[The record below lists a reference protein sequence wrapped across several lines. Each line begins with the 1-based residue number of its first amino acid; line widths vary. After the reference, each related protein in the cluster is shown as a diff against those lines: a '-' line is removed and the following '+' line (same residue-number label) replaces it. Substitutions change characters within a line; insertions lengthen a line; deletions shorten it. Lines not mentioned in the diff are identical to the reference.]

1 MDGHIV
7 QFCIPVPVRWFHRI
21 FLFSF
26 AALLVTATPLWA
38 VAPLGTIPVGANPGQ
53 VVVNPATHSVYV
65 VNTGDNTVSVID
77 SEKLTVTKVIP
88 VGQGPTAI
96 AINPLL
102 GVVFVANSGA
112 GSITGI
118 QGTKVVGTVHI
129 GGNPVALVAD
139 VALNQLYVADAAR
152 NQVEILNATTGKL
165 LATVPTVLQ
174 PTVMA
179 LDIASHAVWV
189 ACTGASGSVVVIDGT
204 RNQVATT
211 VNGIPAGTTSI
222 SVDPVTDVA
231 VLAIPSANDTVSI
244 NGANGYSV
252 QIVGGAIGAQPIATA
267 FDPIGLFLVADYG
280 DGVIYFAEGDGN
292 FGLGNFYEVEA
303 GESEAIAVNP
313 TTNQFAVDYAPGEQ
327 TYLIDLLNPLFL
339 SDYHQLISGHN
350 NRGLAFDPVT
360 ARLFVANS
368 GDNTVSAF
376 DVSPRT
382 ETPAFEKDLGSSNV
396 DSNYIDSNPATG
408 TTYTLRLANL
418 FAINEAQAGAG
429 SNGKSGDAAG
439 VTTIPLANASSS
451 AVAVNAASN
460 KIYVGDGAGSF
471 YSVNGAT
478 NVATLLTVLPG
489 TADIRALAVD
499 SATNEVLAWDYH
511 GDNVYVLDGS
521 TEALLKTVPV
531 TPANPGFLFT
541 DSSTNLAYSVLTSV
555 YVIDPAAGAVVATIP
570 LPAQSLAAALDAKAK
585 RLYVLTPSDLVVIDT
600 SKNSVITTS
609 VLPESPVSV
618 GVNPLTGNYYL
629 GLTKAGVAHVL
640 VYNGS
645 SNALIADLSGTDHP
659 EITGDSDIQAD
670 ILTNTMFVGT
680 DQGTSASA
688 VAAIDGLTQTVS
700 AVAPSSFDLAAHVL
714 SVDLGT
720 GLLAGAGYS
729 YTTLW
734 FPTSDITGAAAVP
747 IAVAMLGVQDGL
759 TIATKPI
766 FRTRNTQPSFYIQAT
781 GNFTGQP
788 PGLVPKQAFYQV
800 DGWQGTW
807 TTTTLT
813 ANGANS
819 AYAKVKLPAALSTG
833 RHILYSYA
841 SVGDVATVQS
851 SLFSENSPV
860 ISPIGALV
868 FTVEK

>member
-1 MDGHIV
+1 MESQVKNGD
-7 QFCIPVPVRWFHRI
+7 VPARCSRLVI
-21 FLFSF
+21 LLAF
-26 AALLVTATPLWA
+26 AALLLIAAPGWA
-38 VAPLGTIPVGANPGQ
+38 VAPLGTIPVGLNPGQ

-88 VGQGPTAI
+88 VGKGPTAI
-96 AINPLL
+96 AINPLV
-102 GVVFVANSGA
+102 GVVFVANSSA

-129 GGNPVALVAD
+129 GGNPVAMVVD

-165 LATVPTVLQ
+165 LGTLPTVLQ

-179 LDIASHAVWV
+179 LDIASHGVWV

-204 RNQVATT
+204 HNQIATT

-244 NGANGYSV
+244 NGANGYSI
-252 QIVGGAIGAQPIATA
+252 QITGGAIGADPIATA
-267 FDPIGLFLVADYG
+267 FDPIGLFLVADSG

-303 GESEAIAVNP
+303 SEAEAIAVNP

-327 TYLIDLLNPLFL
+327 TYLIDLLNPLFR
-339 SDYHQLISGHN
+339 SDYHQVFSGRN
-350 NRGLAFDPVT
+350 NRGLAFDPIT
-360 ARLFVANS
+360 ARLFVANN

-382 ETPAFEKDLGSSNV
+382 ETPAFEKDLGGSNV
-396 DSNYIDSNPATG
+396 DSNYIDTNPATG

-429 SNGKSGDAAG
+429 SNGMGGNGAG
-439 VTTIPLANASSS
+439 VTTIPLANAFSN
-451 AVAVNAASN
+451 AVAVNAATN
-460 KIYVGDGAGSF
+460 KIYVGDSAGFF
-471 YSVNGAT
+471 YSVAGDT
-478 NVATLLTVLPG
+478 NVATLLTVLPS

-499 SATNEVLAWDYH
+499 SATNEILAWDYH
-511 GDNVYVLDGS
+511 GNSVYVLDGS

-531 TPANPGFLFT
+531 TSANPGFLFVDPT
-541 DSSTNLAYSVLTSV
+541 TNLAYSVLGSV
-555 YVIDPAAGAVVATIP
+555 YVIDPAAGTVVTTIS
-570 LPAQSLAAALDAKAK
+570 LPAPSLAAALNPRTK
-585 RLYVLTPSDLVVIDT
+585 RLYVLTTSNLVVIDT
-600 SKNSVITTS
+600 GKNSVVTTTP
-609 VLPESPVSV
+609 LPYSPVCV
-618 GVNPLTGNYYL
+618 GVNPLTGNYFL
-629 GLTKAGVAHVL
+629 GLTQAGIAHVL
-640 VYNGS
+640 VYNGAS
-645 SNALIADLSGTDHP
+645 DTLIADLSGTDHP

-670 ILTNTMFVGT
+670 ILSNTIFVGT
-680 DQGTSASA
+680 DQGTTTSI

-700 AVAPSSFDLAAHVL
+700 AVAPSAFDFAAHAL
-714 SVDLGT
+714 AVDLST
-720 GLLAGAGYS
+720 GLLAGTGYS

-734 FPTSDITGAAAVP
+734 FPTSDISGEAAIP
-747 IAVAMLGVQDGL
+747 IAIAMQGVPDGL
-759 TIATKPI
+759 TIATHPI
-766 FRTRNTQPSFYIQAT
+766 FRTRNPQPSFYIQAT
-781 GNFTGQP
+781 GNFQGQP

-807 TTTTLT
+807 TTTALT
-813 ANGANS
+813 PNGANS
-819 AYAKVKLPAALSTG
+819 AFAKVKVPTTLSTG

-860 ISPIGALV
+860 ISPIASVV